1 MKNNK
6 IKNMTLT
13 AFKTEA
19 WSSVGKQVSEDHL
32 DYLLALDFLSDIVL
46 ECTDLKT
53 LSKIHH
59 IRDVLMKERNK
70 VTRF

>member
-1 MKNNK
+1 
-6 IKNMTLT
+6 MTLT
-13 AFKTEA
+13 EFKTEA
-19 WSSVGKQVSEDHL
+19 WSSVMVWKQVSEDHL
-32 DYLLALDFLSDIVL
+32 DYLLALDFLSDIIL

-70 VTRF
+70 GILLNN